1 MVHQKQSFLT
11 SMKARE
17 REVYDPINDG
27 HLKRIEEHE
36 QGIHQAGPAVSI
48 VAPVACRVA
57 QEDRR
62 RHARLLSDPILTS

>member
-1 MVHQKQSFLT
+1 
-11 SMKARE
+11 MKARE

-62 RHARLLSDPILTS
+62 RTRKASKRPDPD